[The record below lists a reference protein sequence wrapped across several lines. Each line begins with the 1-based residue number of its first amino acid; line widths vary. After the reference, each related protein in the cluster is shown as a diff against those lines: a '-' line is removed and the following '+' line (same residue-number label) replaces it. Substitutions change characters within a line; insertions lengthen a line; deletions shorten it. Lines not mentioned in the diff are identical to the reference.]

1 MVLVKKGTTPARNA
15 VEILFF
21 TLMVAALNWF
31 FPRNPGFL
39 EGFFNPYTF
48 LSLLIAVSHGK
59 YYGFL
64 CLGYSVLEVGLG
76 LPIARSLA
84 AGSGFSLPAAAWG
97 DLGRLAPLPL
107 ATAII
112 EVYILGIMRD
122 SLTRGDRA
130 ARERLASISR
140 EKGLL
145 KRQVRALREANLEL
159 EERISRQEDSVTS
172 LYSQVQVL
180 SSLNLG
186 KALGALLEMTA
197 RFVGATRCSIWQH
210 RPDAGSLAFVTGI
223 GWDRGTEAETL
234 LPDEG
239 TIEGWVVRNNGMFSV
254 KMLLDNEALRRMDRG
269 SNIITMPIVTGRRT
283 WGVLNIE
290 EMPFARYNLYSERL
304 LLVIMALAG
313 PALER
318 AIEFES
324 VVRQEDVNPV
334 TGLPSFPELYAMLE
348 LELARLAVEN
358 GTLALIVLEIANF
371 RDLAEKSG
379 QEQTLLLLRDLAR
392 MAEQASGGQARVFHY
407 KAESQLAVLY
417 PRLDAD
423 GASLFSLTLLEKAG
437 TAEWKAR
444 EERVPLEL
452 VLGFAARVNAEQ
464 TADDL
469 LKAAENL
476 LEMQKV

>member
-1 MVLVKKGTTPARNA
+1 MKSTTPVRNA
-15 VEILFF
+15 VEVLVF
-21 TLMVAALNWF
+21 TLVIAVVNWF

-39 EGFFNPYTF
+39 EGFFNPYVF
-48 LSLLIAVSHGK
+48 LSLLIAVSYGK

-64 CLGYSVLEVGLG
+64 CLGYSILAVGLG
-76 LPIARSLA
+76 LPLARGVAAGDGVLVPPGAWEELA
-84 AGSGFSLPAAAWG
+84 A
-97 DLGRLAPLPL
+97 LAPLPL
-107 ATAII
+107 AAAIL
-112 EVYILGIMRD
+112 EVYILGLVRD

-130 ARERLASISR
+130 ARERLATISR

-145 KRQVRALREANLEL
+145 KRQVRALSAANLEL

-172 LYSQVQVL
+172 LYSQIQVL

-186 KALGALLEMTA
+186 KALGALLSMTA

-210 RPDAGSLAFVTGI
+210 RPDDGSLAFVTGI
-223 GWDRGTEAETL
+223 GWDRGAEAETL

-239 TIEGWVVRNNGMFSV
+239 TIEGWVVRNNALFSV
-254 KMLLDNEALRRMDRG
+254 KMLLDNEALSRMDRG
-269 SNIITMPIVTGRRT
+269 RNILTMPIVAGRRT

-358 GTLALIVLEIANF
+358 GTLAVVVLEISNF
-371 RDLAEKSG
+371 RELADAQGREAA
-379 QEQTLLLLRDLAR
+379 QLLLRDLAR
-392 MAEQASGGQARVFHY
+392 VAEQCGGGQVRVFHY
-407 KAESQLAVLY
+407 KAEPQLAVLC
-417 PRLDAD
+417 PTLDAD
-423 GASLFSLTLLEKAG
+423 GASLFSLTLLAKAG
-437 TAEWKAR
+437 AAEWKAR
-444 EERVPLEL
+444 EERVNLE
-452 VLGFAARVNAEQ
+452 VMIGFAARANAEQ

-469 LKAAENL
+469 LAAAENL